1 MIVVQGMTI
10 AAARIVAGVA
20 AALALTA
27 LAASCGPAIK
37 GALVDPPVALRCE

>member
-1 MIVVQGMTI
+1 MIVVQGMTM

-20 AALALTA
+20 TA